1 MVDVQPPL
9 TIASAVILDERGASC
24 DNTHIFKFLDTAFDR
39 IDILTEHLAELLVG
53 KVTLT
58 AIPLE
63 LLSPVPKYLLSIAKN
78 LFSMFVVPFIRL
90 TVFRLTC
97 IILFHDRLQ
106 LWRVFVEPD
115 VEFDVEFVRRNLERH
130 ESSLSQQIVQEQL
143 PANVGLRFFH
153 CSFLL
158 KLILGNV
165 QSQRWLWFS
174 TLLTI

>member
-24 DNTHIFKFLDTAFDR
+24 DNTHIFKFLDAAFDR

-63 LLSPVPKYLLSIAKN
+63 LLNMRHKSRLLSPVPKYLLSMAKN

-130 ESSLSQQIVQEQL
+130 ESSLSQ
-143 PANVGLRFFH
+143 
-153 CSFLL
+153 
-158 KLILGNV
+158 
-165 QSQRWLWFS
+165 
-174 TLLTI
+174 